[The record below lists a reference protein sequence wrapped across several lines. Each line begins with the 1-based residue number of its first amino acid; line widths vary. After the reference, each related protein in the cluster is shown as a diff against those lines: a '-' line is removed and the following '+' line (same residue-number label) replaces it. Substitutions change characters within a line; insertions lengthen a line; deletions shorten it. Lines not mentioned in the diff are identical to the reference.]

1 MAEGEEQPVVT
12 TESSKAVLK
21 TVAGRLSSIEAGELP
36 VIERV
41 NADGTTGYAVD
52 HTGEMVR
59 PSADDVDAAREA
71 AERFSAEHRDAP
83 PPGPRPPA
91 GGPVAPQ
98 PTEQPTGKGL
108 WARIKAWFSPS

>member
-1 MAEGEEQPVVT
+1 MAEGEKQSEVSP
-12 TESSKAVLK
+12 ESSKAVLK
-21 TVAGRLSSIEAGELP
+21 TVAGRLSRIEAGDLP

-41 NADGTTGYAVD
+41 NPDGTTGYAVD

-59 PSADDVDAAREA
+59 PSDSEVDAARDA

-91 GGPVAPQ
+91 GVPVAAPPAEEPRPQ
-98 PTEQPTGKGL
+98 GL
-108 WARIKAWFSPS
+108 WARIMGWFGRS

>member
-1 MAEGEEQPVVT
+1 M
-12 TESSKAVLK
+12 LK
-21 TVAGRLSSIEAGELP
+21 TVAGRLSSIETGEMP

-41 NADGTTGYAVD
+41 NPDGTTGYAVD

-59 PSADDVDAAREA
+59 PSSTEVDAAREA

-91 GGPVAPQ
+91 GVPAAPS
-98 PTEQPTGKGL
+98 PTVGGCRAVRAC
-108 WARIKAWFSPS
+108 WARIKAWFSGS